1 VTYHERKARIAQLE
15 HIRGSRVLCY
25 VLSDRGTVPGG
36 VPGFVTNLGSESQL
50 WFVDQLRALGKMRQL
65 DLFLYTRGG
74 ALDSVW
80 PLVTL
85 LRAYGQKFTVIVPF
99 KAHSGGT
106 LICLGADEII
116 MTELAQLSP
125 IDPTAG
131 NQFNP
136 QDPNNARAR
145 FGISVEDVVAYF
157 SLVTERAGLEKG
169 THRLEALKE
178 LTRNIHPLALGN
190 VQRVYLQ
197 IRQLAKNLLELHLD
211 KQQDVERIDTIVQV
225 LTEEFYSHMH
235 AISLREA
242 KPLLG
247 DWVRGPAGEEASIIW
262 ELFDSYAE
270 TLELRHTFNLPD
282 YMGDELTRE
291 VKVTGALIE
300 STECSHIYVTD
311 LKVFQRPTVSQHV
324 PEPSPP
330 SHPVPLVPWVGRT
343 YDYGIQGMG
352 WRINDGGPAE
362 GTRDRR

>member
-1 VTYHERKARIAQLE
+1 M
-15 HIRGSRVLCY
+15 S
-25 VLSDRGTVPGG
+25 
-36 VPGFVTNLGSESQL
+36 
-50 WFVDQLRALGKMRQL
+50 QL

-74 ALDSVW
+74 AVDSVW
-80 PLVTL
+80 PLVNL

-136 QDPNNARAR
+136 QDPTNPRTR

-169 THRLEALKE
+169 AHRFEALKE

-190 VQRVYLQ
+190 VQRVHLQ

-211 KQQDVERIDTIVQV
+211 KQKDAARIENIVKA
-225 LTEEFYSHMH
+225 LTEEFYSHVH
-235 AISLREA
+235 AISRREA
-242 KPLLG
+242 APLLG
-247 DWVRGPAGEEASIIW
+247 DWVRGPTGEEASIIW
-262 ELFDSYAE
+262 ELFDAYAE

-282 YMGDELTRE
+282 YMGDELTRDI
-291 VKVTGALIE
+291 KVTGAFLE
-300 STECSHIYVTD
+300 STACSHVYVTD
-311 LKVFQRPTVSQHV
+311 LRVFQRPNVPQNV
-324 PEPSPP
+324 PEPLPP
-330 SHPVPLVPWVGRT
+330 SHPVPLVPWIGRT

-352 WRINDGGPAE
+352 WRTNDEGPAGGNE
-362 GTRDRR
+362 